1 MYEKGVFMAYF
12 LRQIKRKN
20 DVYLCVYET
29 YRDKDK
35 KSVVNKYVKS
45 FGSVEKLKSDK
56 IQDPLTHFKKEVEK
70 MNVEFNKKR
79 NENKLKHIKDSPL
92 RYLGYFP
99 VFKILSKLNVK
110 KIIDILQLSSSFR
123 FNVFEI
129 LSALIASRIV
139 MPSSKLKTYNEVFK
153 CLYKSPEVSYDQIL
167 ECIDFLGSNYEK
179 IIEAFNRY
187 VFNKY
192 TLSSEK
198 TYFDCTNF
206 FFEIDKE
213 DNLRRKGPSKENRK
227 SPIVSMGLL
236 LDSNCIPIAMKI
248 FAGNESEKPI
258 LREIIKELKKLNN
271 INGKTIRVA
280 DKGLNCAE
288 NILDAYKNKDGYIF
302 SKSVKM
308 LSEKEIIWL
317 KSENDWREKYDE
329 DGNLIYKYKSCIDDF
344 PYLFTIENG
353 KKIKMEIT
361 EKRVLTYNY
370 SLAEKQKYEILK
382 MAEKAKGLCYCRA
395 KKSEY
400 GESSKYVN
408 FIGENEEK
416 ARAVIDEEKIKRD
429 LDFSGYNLIV
439 TSEIKMSSKEIYETY
454 HKLWRIEESFKVMK
468 SELDARPIY
477 LQKEERIKGH
487 LLICYLC
494 VLLLRILQFKEL
506 NNKYSTSQLMK
517 FMKDFKVVK
526 DENKIINIM
535 QQSALVSQLRLDLDE
550 PITNLYLTEK
560 EVKKM
565 LCL

>member
-1 MYEKGVFMAYF
+1 MAFF

-20 DVYLCVYET
+20 DTYLCVYET
-29 YRDKDK
+29 YRDRNK
-35 KSVVNKYVKS
+35 KTVVNKYVKS
-45 FGSVEKLKSDK
+45 FGSIEKLKSDK
-56 IQDPLTHFKKEVEK
+56 IQDPLTYFKEEVNK
-70 MNVEFNKKR
+70 MNFEFNKKR
-79 NENKLKHIKDSPL
+79 YEDKLKHIQDSPL

-99 VFKILSKLNVK
+99 IFKILSKLNVK
-110 KIIDILQLSSSFR
+110 KVIDFLQLSSSFH
-123 FNVFEI
+123 FNIFDTF
-129 LSALIASRIV
+129 SSLIASRIV
-139 MPSSKLKTYNEVFK
+139 LPSSKLKTYNEVFK
-153 CLYKSPEVSYDQIL
+153 CLYKAPDISYDQIL
-167 ECIDFLGSNYEK
+167 ECIDFLGNNYEK
-179 IIEAFNRY
+179 IIEAFNY
-187 VFNKY
+187 SVFEKY
-192 TLSSEK
+192 TISPDK

-236 LDSNCIPIAMKI
+236 LDSNCIPIAMKV
-248 FAGNESEKPI
+248 FPGNESEKPI
-258 LREIIKELKKLNN
+258 LRDVIKELKKINN

-317 KSENDWREKYDE
+317 KSENDWKEKYD
-329 DGNLIYKYKSCIDDF
+329 DNGILIYKYKSCIDDF
-344 PYLFTIENG
+344 PYLFTSENG
-353 KKIKMEIT
+353 KKIKIEIK

-382 MAEKAKGLCYCRA
+382 LVEKAKGLCYCKA

-400 GESSKYVN
+400 GECSKYVN

-416 ARAVIDEEKIKRD
+416 AKTVIDEEKIKKD
-429 LDFSGYNLIV
+429 LELSGYNLIV
-439 TSEIKMSSKEIYETY
+439 TSEIKMSGKEIYETY

-468 SELDARPIY
+468 SDLDARPIY

-487 LLICYLC
+487 LLICYVC
-494 VLLLRILQFKEL
+494 VLLLRLLQFKEL
-506 NNKYSTSQLMK
+506 NNKYSTSQLIK

-535 QQSALVSQLRLDLDE
+535 QQSSLISQLRLDLDE
-550 PITNLYLTEK
+550 PITNLYLTDK
-560 EVKKM
+560 EVNKM